1 MNIFRYINAKTTC
14 IHVVLAFV
22 LARTDNTGNNFII
35 NFADLI
41 NEAGEER
48 GRAEPSLKHG
58 K

>member
-1 MNIFRYINAKTTC
+1 MLKQ
-14 IHVVLAFV
+14 HVVLAFV